1 MGIVPVHQLAESL
14 GKFYCEARP
23 LPKNENDVENLYHRN
38 SLISIRAAINR
49 HLSDIHRNVDI
60 VRDTEFKTP
69 NGILDGLLKQ
79 RTRLGLSKPVTHKEI
94 IDQDDLEKMSSYFDA
109 APYSPVILRQYVW
122 YVLAV
127 HFLSRGM
134 EFHHQLKPDSF
145 VFESDSSGEYATLS
159 HETQQKNIQGGL
171 SHSGENGKRMY
182 ASGNSKC
189 PVKMLKRLIE
199 KTDPTATS
207 LFNQFDKSAV
217 MKPIESAIWYTN
229 KSLSKRTFAKFM
241 SNICVAAKIDKK
253 YTPHC
258 LRATAIQ
265 FLNDQGYEARH
276 IMYMS
281 DHRCESSLRS
291 YNRNVA
297 NHQKKALSSSLSA
310 IVQPKAKHGVLEVQS
325 YATSPPSD
333 LTVSLPNLP
342 VSSGLIPNTSSLS
355 QVSVRSTNN
364 FPPGFFSNSTFS
376 GCTITV
382 NNLPDCK

>member
-1 MGIVPVHQLAESL
+1 MAELLGVVPPDISELLNEAISSIDTVNPPTEPKTDQNNVHQTEECDQEPEAKKSRFSSVSSHDLEQLFAERQGPSTKKNTAWGVKIFQEWNKETTGAHLDMGIVPVHQLAESL
-14 GKFYCEARP
+14 GKFYCEARL

-38 SLISIRAAINR
+38 SLISIRTAINR

-69 NGILDGLLKQ
+69 NGILDGLLK
-79 RTRLGLSKPVTHKEI
+79 L
-94 IDQDDLEKMSSYFDA
+94 
-109 APYSPVILRQYVW
+109 
-122 YVLAV
+122 
-127 HFLSRGM
+127 
-134 EFHHQLKPDSF
+134 
-145 VFESDSSGEYATLS
+145 
-159 HETQQKNIQGGL
+159 
-171 SHSGENGKRMY
+171 
-182 ASGNSKC
+182 
-189 PVKMLKRLIE
+189 
-199 KTDPTATS
+199 S

-258 LRATAIQ
+258 LRAKAIQ
-265 FLNDQGYEARH
+265 LLNDQGYEARH

-281 DHRCESSLRS
+281 DHRCE

-333 LTVSLPNLP
+333 LTVSLPNLQ

-355 QVSVRSTNN
+355 QVSVRSTHN
-364 FPPGFFSNSTFS
+364 FTPGFFSNSTFS
-376 GCTITV
+376 G
-382 NNLPDCK
+382 